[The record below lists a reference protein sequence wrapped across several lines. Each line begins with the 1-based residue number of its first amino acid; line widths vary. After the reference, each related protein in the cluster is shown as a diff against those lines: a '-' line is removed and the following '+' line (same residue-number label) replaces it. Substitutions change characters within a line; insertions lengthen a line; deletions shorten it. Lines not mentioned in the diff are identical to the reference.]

1 LGKADLHTHTSSSD
15 GACDPSELLRLA
27 KKNAL
32 STLAITDHDT
42 IEGFLK
48 IRDEAAAMPIELLS
62 GVEITTRYKKKEIHL
77 LAYCFDPEN
86 ADLLRMLKNQRK
98 ARLKRMQM
106 ILQQL
111 SKKGIEVDIDE
122 VIAQARGKNVGRPHL
137 ASVMIKKN
145 YVSSVSEAFI
155 RYLSSEKLGDV
166 PVDYIDI
173 SDCSE
178 IVCSAGGITS
188 LAHPVVIGGQDIIE
202 NLLTLNIDGIECIH
216 PSHNVD
222 KQKTFIELAKM
233 KNLLIT
239 GGSDFH
245 GTGREYDPYFGIVT
259 LSDKYL
265 QSIKRMSERRK
276 KALI

>member
-1 LGKADLHTHTSSSD
+1 MQLILH
-15 GACDPSELLRLA
+15 
-27 KKNAL
+27 
-32 STLAITDHDT
+32 
-42 IEGFLK
+42 
-48 IRDEAAAMPIELLS
+48 
-62 GVEITTRYKKKEIHL
+62 
-77 LAYCFDPEN
+77 
-86 ADLLRMLKNQRK
+86 
-98 ARLKRMQM
+98 
-106 ILQQL
+106 QL
-111 SKKGIEVDIDE
+111 SKKGIQVDIDE

-155 RYLSSEKLGDV
+155 RYLSTEKLGDI
-166 PVDYIDI
+166 PVDYIEV
-173 SDCSE
+173 SECVE

-188 LAHPVVIGGQDIIE
+188 LAHPVVIDGQDIIE
-202 NLLTLNIDGIECIH
+202 NLLALNIDGIECIH
-216 PSHNVD
+216 PSHNFD

-245 GTGREYDPYFGIVT
+245 GTGRDYDPYFGIVT

-265 QSIKRMSERRK
+265 QSIKRMSQRRK

>member
-1 LGKADLHTHTSSSD
+1 MGKADLHTHTSSSD

-27 KKNAL
+27 KKKAL

-48 IRDEAAAMPIELLS
+48 IRDEAAALPIELIS

-86 ADLLRMLKNQRK
+86 EDLLHMLKCQRK
-98 ARLKRMQM
+98 ARLKRMQL
-106 ILQQL
+106 ILHQL
-111 SKKGIEVDIDE
+111 SKKGIQVDIDE

-155 RYLSSEKLGDV
+155 RYLSTEKLGDI
-166 PVDYIDI
+166 PVDYIEVPE
-173 SDCSE
+173 CVE

-188 LAHPVVIGGQDIIE
+188 LAHPVVIGSQDIIE
-202 NLLTLNIDGIECIH
+202 KLLALNIDGIECIH
-216 PSHNVD
+216 PSHNFD

-245 GTGREYDPYFGIVT
+245 GTGRDYDPYFGIVT

-265 QSIKRMSERRK
+265 QSIKRMSQRRME
-276 KALI
+276 ALI